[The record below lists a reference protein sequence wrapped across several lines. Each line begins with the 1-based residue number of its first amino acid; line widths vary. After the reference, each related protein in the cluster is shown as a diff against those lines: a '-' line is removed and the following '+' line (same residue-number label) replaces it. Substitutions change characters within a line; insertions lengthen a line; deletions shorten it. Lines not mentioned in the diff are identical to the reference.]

1 MTHPDHSESI
11 GIVGG
16 TGPLGRGLAVRWAT
30 AGYDV
35 WIGSRTAD
43 KAEDIAERVRQRAG
57 GDVRVSGGDNL
68 AVVRGADI
76 VVVTVPYEAQAD
88 TLPDLREAIGDKLVV
103 NVVNP
108 MVFDDVGP
116 KAVPVE
122 EGSAGQQ
129 CQRLLPDARVVSAF
143 HDVAAARL
151 WDVASSVDCDVL
163 ICGDDDDA
171 THRVAH
177 LAADIPGMWGVNCG
191 PLRNSVH
198 IENMTPVLLFINRY
212 YGIKAGLRIDG
223 IERRDDQMHAH
234 RAAPDGDNGTS

>member
-1 MTHPDHSESI
+1 MTQPDHSEAI

-16 TGPLGRGLAVRWAT
+16 TGPLGRGLAVRWAL
-30 AGYDV
+30 AGYDIWV
-35 WIGSRTAD
+35 GSRTED
-43 KAEDIAERVRQRAG
+43 KAADVADRIRAQAGEDVSVRGA
-57 GDVRVSGGDNL
+57 DNL
-68 AVVRGADI
+68 RATQEADI
-76 VVVTVPYEAQAD
+76 VVVTVPYEAQAS
-88 TLPDLREAIGDKLVV
+88 TLPDLREAVGDKLVV

-129 CQRLLPDARVVSAF
+129 CQALLPEARVVSAF

-151 WDVASSVDCDVL
+151 WEVGHPVDCDVL
-163 ICGDDDDA
+163 VCGDDEEA

-177 LAADIPGMWGVNCG
+177 LAAEIPGMWGVNCG

-212 YGIKAGLRIDG
+212 YGIKAGLRIEG
-223 IERRDDQMHAH
+223 IERREESMHAH
-234 RAAPDGDNGTS
+234 RRTPDEAG

>member
-1 MTHPDHSESI
+1 MTRPDHSETI
-11 GIVGG
+11 GIIGG
-16 TGPLGRGLAVRWAT
+16 TGPLGRGLAVRWAV
-30 AGYDV
+30 AGYEIL
-35 WIGSRTAD
+35 IGSRTAE
-43 KAEDIAERVRQRAG
+43 KARSVAERVREQAAE
-57 GDVRVSGGDNL
+57 DVRV
-68 AVVRGADI
+68 RGVENEVAADESDI
-76 VVVTVPYEAQAD
+76 VVITVPYEAQTS

-108 MVFDDVGP
+108 MVFDEVGP

-129 CQRLLPDARVVSAF
+129 CQALLPAARVVSAF

-151 WDVASSVDCDVL
+151 WNVEQSVDCDVL
-163 ICGDDDDA
+163 ICGDDVDA

-191 PLRNSVH
+191 PLRNSIH

-223 IERRDDQMHAH
+223 IERREESMHAH
-234 RAAPDGDNGTS
+234 RTEGEG